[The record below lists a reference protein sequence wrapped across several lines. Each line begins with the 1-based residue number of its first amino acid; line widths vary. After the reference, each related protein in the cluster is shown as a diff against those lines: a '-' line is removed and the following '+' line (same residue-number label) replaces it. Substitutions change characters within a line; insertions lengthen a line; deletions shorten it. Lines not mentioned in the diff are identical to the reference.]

1 MPRKV
6 RIATVCQNYDV
17 TDSVDEN
24 RRRLLERAEV
34 LVGSEPDL
42 ICLPE
47 TFTWP
52 FDATDLAKGAET
64 VPGPTIDACAD
75 LARRANANLICPLF
89 SREGDRFLNSAV
101 VIDRKG
107 TVVGSYHKAHPVTSS
122 HDYCTLEKGVHPGPV
137 DVPVF
142 DLDFGRIGIQICFDL
157 MYPDTWQRLADKG
170 AEMIFWPSAYDGGRD
185 LVHKAYELRVP
196 VVSSSRGP
204 RSRIINRIGEVL
216 ARTSEYQA
224 TAVATLDLE
233 TLICHTDF
241 HSGIADRL
249 QAAYGDRVNCRSFH
263 EEGFLMIESND
274 PNLPLASIVAE
285 QGLESINDYLA
296 RNQKTYDALR
306 ADKEPTP
313 QEPPY
318 LDRSQ
323 YG

>member
-52 FDATDLAKGAET
+52 FDATDLTKGAET
-64 VPGPTIDACAD
+64 VPGPTTDACAD

-89 SREGDRFLNSAV
+89 TREGDRFLNSAV

-107 TVVGSYHKAHPVTSS
+107 EVVGSYHKAHPVTSS
-122 HDYCTLEKGVHPGPV
+122 HDYCTLEKGVHPGPQE
-137 DVPVF
+137 VPVF

-157 MYPDTWQRLADKG
+157 MYPDTWSQLADKG
-170 AEMIFWPSAYDGGRD
+170 AEIIFWPSAYDGGRD
-185 LVHKAYELRVP
+185 IVHKAYELRLP
-196 VVSSSRGP
+196 VISSSRGP

-216 ARTSEYQA
+216 AQTSESQR
-224 TAVATLDLE
+224 TTLATLDLE

-241 HSGIADRL
+241 HLNVADQLRAL
-249 QAAYGDRVNCRSFH
+249 YGDRVTCRAFQ
-263 EEGFLMIESND
+263 EEGFLTIESND
-274 PNLPLASIVAE
+274 PDLSIATLVAE
-285 QGLESINDYLA
+285 HGLESLEDYLA
-296 RNQKTYDALR
+296 RNRKVYDAMR
-306 ADKEPTP
+306 AGREPEP
-313 QEPPY
+313 QKPPY

-323 YG
+323 YS